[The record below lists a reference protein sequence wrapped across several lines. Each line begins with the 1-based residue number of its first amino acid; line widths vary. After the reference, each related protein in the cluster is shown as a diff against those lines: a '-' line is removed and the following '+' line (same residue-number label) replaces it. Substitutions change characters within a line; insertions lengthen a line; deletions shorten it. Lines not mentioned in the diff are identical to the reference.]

1 MDLKKEIV
9 NILLEAKDEIIS
21 NIDTEGIRASGRT
34 QQSLKVVEYENGV
47 QLVGGGG
54 DAASIESL
62 QYGWK
67 PEKIPDDIPKNFVEI
82 LVKWI
87 EDKQINVKQV
97 PYKRKPSANW
107 QPKYTVEERSKR
119 IAAASIANHIKNF
132 GTLRYR
138 NNNLNVYTPIVEK
151 VKEKVSKIVLAS
163 IRESLK

>member
-1 MDLKKEIV
+1 MDLKQEIV

-21 NIDTEGIRASGRT
+21 NIDTEGIRASGKT
-34 QQSLKVVEYENGV
+34 QKSLKVVEYENGV

-54 DAASIESL
+54 DTAPIETL
-62 QYGWK
+62 QYGRK
-67 PEKIPDDIPKNFVEI
+67 AGKVPKGFTEI
-82 LVKWI
+82 IVKWM
-87 EDKQINVKQV
+87 EDKSINVKQV

-138 NNNLNVYTPIVEK
+138 NNNLNVYTPVVEK
-151 VKEKVSKIVLAS
+151 VKEKVGKMILAS

>member
-1 MDLKKEIV
+1 MDLKQEIV

-54 DAASIESL
+54 DAAPIETL
-62 QYGWK
+62 QYGRK
-67 PEKIPDDIPKNFVEI
+67 AGKVPKGFTEI
-82 LVKWI
+82 IVKWM
-87 EDKQINVKQV
+87 EDKSINVKQV

-107 QPKYTVEERSKR
+107 KPKYTVEERSKR
-119 IAAASIANHIKNF
+119 IAAASIANQIKNF
-132 GTLRYR
+132 GTLRHT
-138 NNNLNVYTPIVEK
+138 NNNLNVYTPVVEK
-151 VKEKVSKIVLAS
+151 VKEKISKIVLAS